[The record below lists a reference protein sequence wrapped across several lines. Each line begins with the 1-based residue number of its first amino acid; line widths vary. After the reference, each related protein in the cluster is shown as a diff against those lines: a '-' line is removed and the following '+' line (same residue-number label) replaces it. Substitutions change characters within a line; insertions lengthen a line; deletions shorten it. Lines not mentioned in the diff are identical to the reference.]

1 MPETIMRS
9 GDPAMRA
16 KASNDVSEFGILKA
30 EYRLKKKA
38 VEDAEEH
45 YDNEKD
51 KLARLSNEINVVS
64 DNLSAVQEEIDS
76 DPLPE
81 GAQPRE
87 RIHRRDRI
95 KLVDSILSSRI

>member
-1 MPETIMRS
+1 MPEPIMRS
-9 GDPAMRA
+9 GDPAKRT
-16 KASNDVSEFGILKA
+16 KASHDVSEFGILKA
-30 EYRLKKKA
+30 EYRSKKKA
-38 VEDAEEH
+38 LEDSEEH

-51 KLARLSNEINVVS
+51 KFSRLSNEINATL
-64 DNLSAVQEEIDS
+64 DKLSVVQEEIDS

-95 KLVDSILSSRI
+95 KLVDRIFNLLI